1 MEIEL
6 YICNTYSEMIMK
18 RALYKQLIDWKNS
31 TKRKPLLLQ
40 GARQVGKTFL
50 VSEFGKNEYKN
61 FVYLNFEQNP
71 NLTSL
76 FDGDLNPKNIIN
88 NISLYLGVK
97 INSEDTLLFFDE
109 IQESPKALTSLKY
122 FNEQSPEF
130 HVIAAGSLLGV
141 SVNKASSF
149 PVGKVN
155 FLTLHPLSFI
165 EFIEA
170 SDGSLLSS
178 MLKEMKEVTAL
189 SELVHE
195 KLLRL
200 LKMYLFVGG
209 MPEVVQDYITNND
222 IVTVRK
228 IQNDILESYQRDF
241 SKYTD
246 KKQSI
251 KISELWSSIPFQLAR
266 ENKKFKYADV
276 KKGGRSNKYEQTIE
290 WLQKAGLV
298 NIAYNVSV
306 PNLPLSAFSD
316 ISKFKLYLFDNGLLG
331 AMLNISSSIIIDVKN
346 TLFEQFNGAFVEN
359 FVASELVAY
368 NDEKLFYWT
377 SNSDAEVDFL
387 IQRNNKVFPIEVKSG
402 MSRNTK
408 SLTSYTTKYTPEL
421 TYRVS
426 PRNFHQSD
434 KFINIPLY
442 LVSYL
447 R

>member
-1 MEIEL
+1 
-6 YICNTYSEMIMK
+6 MK
-18 RALYKQLIDWKNS
+18 RTQYVQLENWKNS

-50 VSEFGKNEYKN
+50 VNEFGKNEYKY
-61 FVYLNFEQNP
+61 FIYLNFEQNP
-71 NLTSL
+71 NLSTL
-76 FDGDLNPKNIIN
+76 FDGDLNPENIIN
-88 NISLYLGVK
+88 NISLYLGKK
-97 INSEDTLLFFDE
+97 INPENTLLFFDE

-122 FNEQSPEF
+122 FQEQSPDF

-141 SVNKASSF
+141 SIGKTTSF

-165 EFIEA
+165 EFVDATEGNMLA
-170 SDGSLLSS
+170 D
-178 MLKEMKEVTAL
+178 MLKETESVAAL
-189 SELVHE
+189 SELVHD
-195 KLLRL
+195 KLLKL

-209 MPEVVQDYITNND
+209 MPEVVHDYISNND
-222 IVTVRK
+222 IASVRK
-228 IQNDILESYQRDF
+228 IQNDILNSYQRDF

-246 KKQSI
+246 KNQSI
-251 KISELWSSIPFQLAR
+251 KISELWRSVPFQLAR
-266 ENKKFKYADV
+266 ENKKFKYSDI
-276 KKGGRSNKYEQTIE
+276 KKGGRSSKYEQTIE

-298 NIAYNVSV
+298 NPAYNIST
-306 PNLPLSAFSD
+306 PNLPLAAFSD

-346 TLFEQFNGAFVEN
+346 SLFEQFNGAFIEN
-359 FVASELVAY
+359 FVASELKAY
-368 NDEKLFYWT
+368 NNEELFYWT

-408 SLTSYTTKYTPEL
+408 SLSSYVKKYSPEL

-426 PRNFHQSD
+426 PRNFHQSG
-434 KFINIPLY
+434 KFTNIPLY

-447 R
+447 K

>member
-1 MEIEL
+1 MNNNLILYIASSQDDFISGESDDLSFLKLVEIEGED
-6 YICNTYSEMIMK
+6 Y
-18 RALYKQLIDWKNS
+18 
-31 TKRKPLLLQ
+31 
-40 GARQVGKTFL
+40 G
-50 VSEFGKNEYKN
+50 
-61 FVYLNFEQNP
+61 YLKF
-71 NLTSL
+71 
-76 FDGDLNPKNIIN
+76 
-88 NISLYLGVK
+88 
-97 INSEDTLLFFDE
+97 INSVEAILVGRKTYD
-109 IQESPKALTSLKY
+109 K
-122 FNEQSPEF
+122 
-130 HVIAAGSLLGV
+130 VISMG
-141 SVNKASSF
+141 F
-149 PVGKVN
+149 PY
-155 FLTLHPLSFI
+155 H
-165 EFIEA
+165 
-170 SDGSLLSS
+170 
-178 MLKEMKEVTAL
+178 
-189 SELVHE
+189 
-195 KLLRL
+195 
-200 LKMYLFVGG
+200 
-209 MPEVVQDYITNND
+209 
-222 IVTVRK
+222 
-228 IQNDILESYQRDF
+228 
-241 SKYTD
+241 
-246 KKQSI
+246 
-251 KISELWSSIPFQLAR
+251 
-266 ENKKFKYADV
+266 ENKNVYVISRDV

>member
-1 MEIEL
+1 
-6 YICNTYSEMIMK
+6 MK
-18 RALYKQLIDWKNS
+18 RTLYKQLKSWKDS

-50 VSEFGKNEYKN
+50 VNEFGKNEYTH

-71 NLTSL
+71 NLSTL
-76 FDGDLNPKNIIN
+76 FDGDLKPDNIIN
-88 NISLYLGVK
+88 NISLYVGEK
-97 INSEDTLLFFDE
+97 INFKDTLLFFDE

-122 FNEQSPEF
+122 FHEQSPEF

-141 SVNKASSF
+141 SIGKTTSF

-165 EFIEA
+165 EFVDA
-170 SDGSLLSS
+170 TDGSLLSS
-178 MLKEMKEVTAL
+178 MLEEMKDVVAL

-209 MPEVVQDYITNND
+209 MPEVVQDYNTNND
-222 IVTVRK
+222 IVSVRK
-228 IQNDILESYQRDF
+228 IQNDILDAYQRDF

-246 KKQSI
+246 KNQSI
-251 KISELWSSIPFQLAR
+251 KIAELWRSVPFQLAK

-276 KKGGRSNKYEQTIE
+276 KKGGRSSKYEQTIE

-298 NIAYNVSV
+298 NTAYNVSV

-316 ISKFKLYLFDNGLLG
+316 MSKFKLYLFDNGLLG
-331 AMLNISSSIIIDVKN
+331 AMLNVSSSIIIDAKN
-346 TLFEQFNGAFVEN
+346 SLFEQFNGAFVEN
-359 FVASELVAY
+359 FVASELTAY
-368 NDEKLFYWT
+368 TNEELFYWT

-387 IQRNNKVFPIEVKSG
+387 IQRNNQVFPVEVKSG
-402 MSRNTK
+402 MSRNTRSLK
-408 SLTSYTTKYTPEL
+408 SYATKYAPEL
-421 TYRVS
+421 IYRVS

-434 KFINIPLY
+434 NFINIPLY

-447 R
+447 KQVLP